1 MTAQI
6 GEKLFYQGK
15 EYGMASEPQVISPE
29 LKNYEINFIGNCTAC
44 WRGYFGTWEVTD
56 DKLFLKEIS
65 GVADV
70 TDMTKYKE
78 GKHQLKKLLKQGEIT
93 SKQHAKLLEKLR
105 AEVTEQKVIDI
116 QFLYQTSEPVF
127 ADWFTGVIRVPMGE
141 MLQYVHMDYF
151 SVFGEDMFL
160 EFIKG
165 ILIKTQVVNNERHK
179 NTANQK
185 KGLE

>member
-15 EYGMASEPQVISPE
+15 EYRMASEPPVISPA
-29 LKNYEINFIGNCTAC
+29 LKNYGINFIGNCTAC
-44 WRGYFGTWEVTD
+44 WRGYLGAWEVTD

-70 TDMTKYKE
+70 TNLMKYKAGE
-78 GKHQLKKLLKQGEIT
+78 FQLKKLLMQGEIT
-93 SKQHAKLLEKLR
+93 SKQHGNLLEKLR
-105 AEVTEQKVIDI
+105 EEVTEHKEIDI
-116 QFLYQTSEPVF
+116 QFLYQTNAPVF

-141 MLQYVHMDYF
+141 MLEYVHMDYY
-151 SVFGEDMFL
+151 SVFEEDMFL

-165 ILIKTQVVNNERHK
+165 ILIKTQVVNNERYK
-179 NTANQK
+179 NPNNQK
-185 KGLE
+185 KALE